1 MIVISFQISHRLVFG
16 AASFELAP
24 APKLLGSSVIG
35 VSLEASIPKVG
46 AQVSVHPG
54 RPENISGSIQDAK
67 FSVLSKAVGLSP
79 FKLSTHAKN
88 SFSHSFRI
96 EK

>member
-1 MIVISFQISHRLVFG
+1 MFG

-46 AQVSVHPG
+46 AQVSVHPSN
-54 RPENISGSIQDAK
+54 PENTGTSIQLSNA
-67 FSVLSKAVGLSP
+67 SVLFKAVEVSS
-79 FKLSTHAKN
+79 LSTQALKASSHA
-88 SFSHSFRI
+88 
-96 EK
+96 